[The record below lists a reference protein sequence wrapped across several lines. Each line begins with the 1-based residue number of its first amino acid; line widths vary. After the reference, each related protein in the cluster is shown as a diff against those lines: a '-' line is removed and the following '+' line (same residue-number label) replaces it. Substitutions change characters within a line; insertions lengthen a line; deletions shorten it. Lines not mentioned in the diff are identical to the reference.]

1 MPLSFTGESLQTMNT
16 TNYKATGS
24 QGELVIVEASHE
36 ALQDFG
42 EAAVQ
47 QRAGSKYDAG
57 YVSNNIVNVRTSD
70 FV

>member
-1 MPLSFTGESLQTMNT
+1 MPLSFTGESLQTMNS

-42 EAAVQ
+42 EDAVHRAAS
-47 QRAGSKYDAG
+47 RKYDAG
-57 YVSNNIVNVRTSD
+57 RVSNNMVSVRTSD
-70 FV
+70 FD